1 MIGRQRV
8 YSLLFPAVVGL
19 VLIGC
24 SSDVGDDKPRE
35 AVSGTVLMDGQPLPK
50 GVILFAPE
58 GKSGEASASATGTIE
73 NGEFSIPRT
82 QGPVPGKYKVLISHT
97 DQTEGHVKIE
107 LKKPGK
113 KSAAGPKETIPAKYN
128 AQTTLSHEV
137 KKGGDSGLKFELQS
151 K

>member
-1 MIGRQRV
+1 MIGRQRA
-8 YSLLFPAVVGL
+8 YSLLSPAVVGL

-35 AVSGTVLMDGQPLPK
+35 PVSGTVLMDGQPLPK
-50 GVILFAPE
+50 GVILFAPAS
-58 GKSGEASASATGTIE
+58 GAGEASASATGTIE

-107 LKKPGK
+107 LKKLGK
-113 KSAAGPKETIPAKYN
+113 KAAGPKETIPAKYN
-128 AQTTLSHEV
+128 SQTTLLHEV